1 MRIRAALLLLC
12 WRVCGGPI
20 PAPDRLPGVMQSYLA
35 HRIAGATHGPLLVAL
50 VSVWLVSTHPNLN
63 AQTSDVGLRI
73 IAVDTEA
80 EALRI
85 RSEIAEGV
93 PFEAAARERS
103 ADPSYGAGG
112 YLGRFPLASLRRE
125 YRDAIRDL
133 DPGEVSPVTPVD
145 GGFVLLTVVAPDEER
160 WIAARNAG
168 LAAVVRGDY
177 RAAGESFTAAI
188 AAAGQFGPRDPR
200 LAQSLNDMA
209 EVHRAR
215 TEFAAARPLYEQAL
229 GIIREAFGPKD
240 ANVAA
245 VLNNLVLVDLGLEDY
260 DSAESHLREYAR
272 AGFERGDREDS
283 DARGADAVLDAFA
296 EMLSFAAFRAS
307 LFDLAGESFREV
319 LDRIPLDG
327 SVYVAIGDML
337 MAAELVDEAEAV
349 MRTAVREFPDS
360 RTLPY
365 SLAQLYREYG
375 RLNQAARLLEETA
388 AMDAYPGLDPS
399 TDREQLNFIQVQ
411 LGSLYTDL
419 LQFDDARAA
428 YAEGLET
435 APGNT
440 ALQLGLAS
448 LFLLQSNPEPAARLY
463 RQVVASEPQAAA
475 GYAGLAVANFR
486 LGLFPESARA
496 AEVAVRLD
504 PEDRKS
510 HYFQGMALLRSG
522 EAERGRQ
529 VLEEYNR
536 RESEAL
542 EIRNRTAKMSALNRQ
557 AAIALVE
564 ARSDEA
570 LALFREGIETYP
582 EAPSLQLNLGIAQNM
597 LGRQNEAAETFRDL
611 IDRGAGEHFLVH
623 KNLARS
629 YRQLGDLAS
638 SQRHRVL
645 YLQSLYAAIG
655 ADTP

>member
-1 MRIRAALLLLC
+1 M
-12 WRVCGGPI
+12 
-20 PAPDRLPGVMQSYLA
+20 
-35 HRIAGATHGPLLVAL
+35 
-50 VSVWLVSTHPNLN
+50 
-63 AQTSDVGLRI
+63 
-73 IAVDTEA
+73 
-80 EALRI
+80 
-85 RSEIAEGV
+85 
-93 PFEAAARERS
+93 
-103 ADPSYGAGG
+103 
-112 YLGRFPLASLRRE
+112 
-125 YRDAIRDL
+125 
-133 DPGEVSPVTPVD
+133 
-145 GGFVLLTVVAPDEER
+145 
-160 WIAARNAG
+160 
-168 LAAVVRGDY
+168 
-177 RAAGESFTAAI
+177 
-188 AAAGQFGPRDPR
+188 
-200 LAQSLNDMA
+200 
-209 EVHRAR
+209 
-215 TEFAAARPLYEQAL
+215 
-229 GIIREAFGPKD
+229 
-240 ANVAA
+240 AA

-307 LFDLAGESFREV
+307 LFDLARESFREV

-337 MAAELVDEAEAV
+337 MAAELVEEAEAV

-486 LGLFPESARA
+486 LRLFPESARA

-510 HYFQGMALLRSG
+510 QYFQGMALLRSG

-529 VLEEYNR
+529 VLEEYSR

-542 EIRNRTAKMSALNRQ
+542 EIRNRTAKMSALNRR
-557 AAIALVE
+557 AANALVE
-564 ARSDEA
+564 GRSDEA

-582 EAPSLQLNLGIAQNM
+582 EAPALQLNLGIAQNM
-597 LGRQNEAAETFRDL
+597 LGRPSEAAETFRDL
-611 IDRGAGEHFLVH
+611 IDRGAGEHLLVH

-629 YRQLGDLAS
+629 YRQLGDAAS